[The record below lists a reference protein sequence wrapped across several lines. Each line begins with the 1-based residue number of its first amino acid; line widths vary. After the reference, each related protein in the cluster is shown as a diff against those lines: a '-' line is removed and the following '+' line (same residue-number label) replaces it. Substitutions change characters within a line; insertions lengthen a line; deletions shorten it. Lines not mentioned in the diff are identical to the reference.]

1 MELIEQLNI
10 VENSANITNIDP
22 QSLMVDIEGM
32 HSNIVTGNYTSYT
45 PEALLGSIPSW
56 TQPYKKPVIMHHNE
70 KDGKIIGRIIN
81 VSSKE
86 SDTRSGTPALLFTVN
101 IPDEDGKKQTQDGRL
116 ATVSVGISASD
127 VRCSICGANV
137 AECQCEHKR
146 GEKYNGNVCYWEIR
160 SFKGKELSYVITPS
174 DPYAH
179 IIKVY
184 SPNNDEKSLKEQ
196 EDMDNENATIQLEE
210 QKMLNNE
217 NADSNNDIE
226 NNVKNTDISKS
237 NQTEEKN
244 NIDNA
249 SSVETASAESTTN
262 EQSISEESAV
272 NVNDTAQVQNTDTNS
287 LLIDELIKRLNEKTC
302 ECKEMECELKWCR
315 NDAES
320 LRHQLSALEL
330 KYKMLL
336 AAKFN
341 ECRTNNGQPIIEAEE
356 LSKRTIES
364 IEDSINDM
372 TIAINESKEEN
383 NIINNE
389 SENKVDDLNI
399 IEGLQQVESPVNIIN
414 DNINNDCTKTENVVD
429 MKETFNSLITK
440 LYNY

>member
-10 VENSANITNIDP
+10 VENSANIANIDP

-45 PEALLGSIPSW
+45 PEALIGSIPSW

-86 SDTRSGTPALLFTVN
+86 NSTRSGTPALLFTVN

-146 GEKYNGNVCYWEIR
+146 GEKYNGKVCYWEIR

-184 SPNNDEKSLKEQ
+184 SPTNDKKSLKEQ
-196 EDMDNENATIQLEE
+196 EDMNNENATIQLEE
-210 QKMLNNE
+210 QEMLNNE

-226 NNVKNTDISKS
+226 NNVKDTSILEST
-237 NQTEEKN
+237 QTEEN
-244 NIDNA
+244 NNVDNV
-249 SSVETASAESTTN
+249 SSIESTQT
-262 EQSISEESAV
+262 ESAQENQLITEDSV
-272 NVNDTAQVQNTDTNS
+272 DNVNDTIQTQNTDTKDILVNELVR
-287 LLIDELIKRLNEKTC
+287 LLTEKTC
-302 ECKEMECELKWCR
+302 ECKGMECELKWHR
-315 NDAES
+315 DNVEV
-320 LRHQLSALEL
+320 LRHQLAALEL

-341 ECRTNNGQPIIEAEE
+341 ECRANNGQPVIEAEE

-372 TIAINESKEEN
+372 TMTINESKEEN
-383 NIINNE
+383 NLIDNAADNE
-389 SENKVDDLNI
+389 SDVNI
-399 IEGLQQVESPVNIIN
+399 IENLQQVESPVDIITEK
-414 DNINNDCTKTENVVD
+414 INNDCTKTAHVVD
-429 MKETFNSLITK
+429 IKEAFDSLITK